1 MASIAM
7 RKDERLDLRA
17 TKRQR
22 EVIDQAAAVTQKKR
36 AEFVMDAA
44 FQEAIRVLADQRMFV
59 LADGE
64 RDDFL
69 QMLEGPAT
77 VKPRLHELTERGSVL
92 PEE

>member
-7 RKDERLDLRA
+7 RKEERLDLRA

-44 FQEAIRVLADQRMFV
+44 FQEATRVLADQRMFV
-59 LADGE
+59 LADSE

-69 QMLEGPAT
+69 RMLEGPAT
-77 VKPRLHELTERGSVL
+77 VKPRLQELTERGSVL
-92 PEE
+92 PAE